1 MNPTRETFFERLRR
15 NERPVVVDVW
25 APWCG
30 PCRMLEPALERLAEE
45 YAGRVDLWKINADEE
60 PDLVRALGVH
70 GIPTLIVYRGEREIA
85 RRIGAQ
91 SQSALTALF
100 EAALSGRAPAPTG
113 PAPMDRVLRIAAGF
127 VFLAI
132 AWTKASPAL
141 LVIGILFLLTGVYD
155 RIPLWHAFVERG
167 KGGKEKGEEA

>member
-1 MNPTRETFFERLRR
+1 MSRTLEGFFERLRH
-15 NERPVVVDVW
+15 NPRPVVVDVW

-30 PCRMLEPALERLAEE
+30 PCRMIEPALEHLREE

-85 RRIGAQ
+85 RRMGAQ
-91 SQSALTALF
+91 SKAALAALF
-100 EAALSGRAPAPTG
+100 EAALSGQPPPRTG
-113 PAPMDRVLRIAAGF
+113 PALMDRVLRIAAAL
-127 VFLAI
+127 VFLGI

-141 LVIGILFLLTGVYD
+141 LLVSAFFFLTAVYD
-155 RIPLWHAFVERG
+155 RTPLWQAFVARSGSKQG
-167 KGGKEKGEEA
+167 KGKET